1 MLENSVRHALRVA
14 NLDCEHDAAAIK
26 RGLRDEP
33 GVLSVE
39 VYPRSAKVVLT
50 YDPGRTSPATLEGR
64 LASLGFPPAT
74 LFEMPHPPALW
85 RNPKVILS
93 LVSGALLAAGW
104 AAGHMAGLPVATATL
119 LYLASLL
126 VGGYYFGREAFEGL
140 VEETRVG
147 IELLMAVAAVVAVAA
162 GQVAEGAALAFLYSI
177 SEALEGYTE
186 DKTRF
191 AIRALMELAPKKA
204 LVRRNGA
211 EEEIPVEGVRV
222 GDVLIVKPGQAIPTD
237 GVIVAGTSTVDES
250 PVTGES
256 LPVEKR
262 EGMTVFAGSINGPGT
277 LEVRAT
283 RTVRDNTLARIMQM
297 VEEAQERK
305 GQTQRF
311 IERFGARYSPL
322 VLLGGLLVATVPPL
336 VWGQPWQTWAIRA
349 AVFIV
354 AAAPC
359 ALVLSVPLTF
369 VATLGT
375 AARHGVLIKGG
386 IYLEELARVRVVAL
400 DKTGTLTTGRHAVT
414 DVIPLNGHSPQE
426 VLSAAAA
433 VEVYSEHPLA
443 AAVVRAAEERGIPY
457 PRARDV
463 RMLPGVGAMGKL
475 DGRHILVARP
485 EEFPPRTISST
496 LGRRISAL
504 REQGK
509 TVILVAESRE
519 GDFEKVNL
527 LGAVALA
534 DRARGYSREVIEEL
548 RRLRVSTVMLTGDNE
563 RAALAI
569 ARDLGIDRVHAALK
583 PEDKVA
589 IVKELMATHRHVA
602 MVGDGINDAP
612 ALATASVGI
621 AMGAAGAD
629 VAMETADVVLM
640 ADDLGKVPFALRLAR
655 RSRRVL
661 WENLAFSLVVIAIM
675 VAGAV
680 TGFLS
685 LPVAVIGHELSE
697 FAVVGNSLRMLKG

>member
-1 MLENSVRHALRVA
+1 MSENAARHALRVA
-14 NLDCEHDAAAIK
+14 NLDCEHDAAAIM

-50 YDPGRTSPATLEGR
+50 YDPGRTSVETLEDR
-64 LASLGFPPAT
+64 LTSLGFPPAG

-93 LVSGALLAAGW
+93 LVSGVLLAAGW
-104 AAGHMAGLPVATATL
+104 AAGRLHGVPTAVVPL
-119 LYLASLL
+119 LYLTSLI
-126 VGGYYFGREAFEGL
+126 VGGYYFGREACERL
-140 VEETRVG
+140 LQEKYVG

-191 AIRALMELAPKKA
+191 AIRSLMELAPKKA
-204 LVRRNGA
+204 LVRRNGT
-211 EEEIPVEGVRV
+211 EVEIPVEDVRV
-222 GDVLIVKPGQAIPTD
+222 GDVFIVKPGQAIPTD
-237 GVIVAGTSTVDES
+237 GVVVAGASTVDES

-256 LPVEKR
+256 IPVEKR
-262 EGMTVFAGSINGPGT
+262 EGMTVFAGSVNGQGT

-283 RTVRDNTLARIMQM
+283 RTVRDNTLARIMHM

-311 IERFGARYSPL
+311 IERFGARYSPF
-322 VLLGGLLVATVPPL
+322 VLLGGFLVATVPPL
-336 VWGQPWQTWAIRA
+336 MWGQPWQTWAVRA
-349 AVFIV
+349 AVLIV

-369 VATLGT
+369 VATMGT

-386 IYLEELARVRVVAL
+386 IHLEELARVRVVAL
-400 DKTGTLTTGRHAVT
+400 DKTGTLTTGRHIVT
-414 DVIPLNGHSPQE
+414 DVIPLNGHSTHE
-426 VLSAAAA
+426 ILAAAA
-433 VEVYSEHPLA
+433 AIEVYSEHPLA
-443 AAVVRAAEERGIPY
+443 AAIVRAAEEKGIPY

-463 RMLPGVGAMGKL
+463 RMLPGVGAMGRL

-485 EEFPPRTISST
+485 EEFPPATIPSS
-496 LGRRISAL
+496 LAQRISAL
-504 REQGK
+504 RGEGK
-509 TVILVAESRE
+509 TAILVGESTE
-519 GDFEKVNL
+519 GRFDKAHL
-527 LGAVALA
+527 LGAIALA

-548 RRLRVSTVMLTGDNE
+548 RRLGVSTVMLTGDNE
-563 RAALAI
+563 RTALAI
-569 ARDLGIDRVHAALK
+569 ARELGIDRVHAALK
-583 PEDKVA
+583 PEDKVT
-589 IVKELMATHRHVA
+589 IVKELMTTHRHVA

-621 AMGAAGAD
+621 AMGAAGTD

-661 WENLAFSLVVIAIM
+661 WENVVFSLMVIALM
-675 VAGAV
+675 VVGAV
-680 TGFLS
+680 TGLLS
-685 LPVAVIGHELSE
+685 LPVTVIGHELSE
-697 FAVVGNSLRMLKG
+697 FMVVGNSLRMLKG